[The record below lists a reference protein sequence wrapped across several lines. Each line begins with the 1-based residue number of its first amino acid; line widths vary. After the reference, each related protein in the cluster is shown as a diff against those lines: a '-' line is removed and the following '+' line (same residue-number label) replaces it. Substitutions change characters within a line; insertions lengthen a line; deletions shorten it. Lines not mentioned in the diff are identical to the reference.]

1 MLYYLPWHPLIPL
14 TSLAP
19 NSFCDFFSP
28 CILARHVL
36 LGLFLPIFKRSPAMW
51 RLLAM
56 MSLAQQNL
64 KEEKT
69 EETKRNKEQEKKRKP
84 TERSNSKAMI
94 WGQGEHFEMHPT
106 QVKKPP
112 RSYFQSFQ
120 RQRNTKHV
128 SSHAILWIVLVET
141 SKCNLSMTLLSLRTY
156 ETDYTHLRFGR

>member
-1 MLYYLPWHPLIPL
+1 
-14 TSLAP
+14 
-19 NSFCDFFSP
+19 
-28 CILARHVL
+28 
-36 LGLFLPIFKRSPAMW
+36 
-51 RLLAM
+51 
-56 MSLAQQNL
+56 
-64 KEEKT
+64 
-69 EETKRNKEQEKKRKP
+69 
-84 TERSNSKAMI
+84 MI